1 VKVLWRLRNQCE
13 NAEQAQRSILPGEE
27 KVRGVVEGS
36 G

>member
-1 VKVLWRLRNQCE
+1 VEVLWRLSKLCE
-13 NAEQAQRSILPGEE
+13 NAEQAQRSILPEEE